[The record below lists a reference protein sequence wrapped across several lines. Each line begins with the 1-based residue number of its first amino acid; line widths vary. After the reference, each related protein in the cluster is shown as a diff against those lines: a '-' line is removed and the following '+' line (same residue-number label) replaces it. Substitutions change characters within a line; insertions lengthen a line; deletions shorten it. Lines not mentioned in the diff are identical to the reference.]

1 VLIDTR
7 FMRTR
12 WSVTAGL
19 VAVLVAISLTLGGE
33 ASNASPQIPHYTIWI
48 YKMTVGTKGALTYD
62 GHYYP
67 PSNPSDAGHGDVRDE
82 HFVGSFSVD
91 TTFRNLIFAKGHAP
105 GVRNSLGDTERA
117 VLNGT
122 WTDGGTMFTDDH
134 GDTTS
139 FSCTGKVGTSVP
151 TVSAVLAVKT
161 TASTLNFKLEIPSDE
176 LTREGDCAGTN
187 GIQGDMVWAN
197 NLAYTTTFALS
208 RSQLGKKMITKQI
221 SGPLH
226 SLHWHQYECDQTC
239 SFNLAWHGVVK
250 LRLVRTLKM

>member
-1 VLIDTR
+1 MTGTWAYASDEGAPDPIGFLSSTDGPIDLVENLRGIRLTPELTRALVEHAATGRQIRVLTTRPVRRVEPLLGLEHVEIRHVEYLEHSLLRAGDTIL
-7 FMRTR
+7 
-12 WSVTAGL
+12 L
-19 VAVLVAISLTLGGE
+19 VLTLDYE
-33 ASNASPQIPHYTIWI
+33 QHQ
-48 YKMTVGTKGALTYD
+48 
-62 GHYYP
+62 P
-67 PSNPSDAGHGDVRDE
+67 PPLLRLHRTTDRGLFDRLLQN
-82 HFVGSFSVD
+82 VD
-91 TTFRNLIFAKGHAP
+91 TIAANAEGPLTGP
-105 GVRNSLGDTERA
+105 GQLDRYRTNHDDEIDEDWTEPPERA
-117 VLNGT
+117 
-122 WTDGGTMFTDDH
+122 
-134 GDTTS
+134 
-139 FSCTGKVGTSVP
+139 
-151 TVSAVLAVKT
+151 
-161 TASTLNFKLEIPSDE
+161 DE